1 VMADREPVAEQPF
14 GADDTVPTSWAEAR
28 ERLEEAG
35 TYWLATARSDGRP
48 HVMPVLSVWVDGAL
62 CFSAGEA
69 SRKGKNLARDPR
81 CVVTAGSRALDLVV
95 EGEVAKVSDMV
106 TLHRV
111 GPRRTRPST
120 DGA

>member
-1 VMADREPVAEQPF
+1 MADRKPVAEQPF